1 MEALPPSPPAPPCP
15 SCRAPMEV
23 HALEASGPVAGTQ
36 VELDLCF
43 SCQGLWFDPAEN
55 LKLTPGA
62 VAELLR
68 LMHAHQDA
76 PIQSLAH
83 QLQCPHCRSNLQ
95 RGFDVVRTG
104 RYVTYRC
111 TKGHGRFSP
120 FSSFMIEKGFVR
132 PLTRPEVDDIAK
144 TVRIIHC
151 TSCGAPVDLRQ
162 DHVCPHCRSAFSLL
176 DPAAVE
182 KALQGYAKAVTQGT
196 QTRPHDLA
204 DALISLER
212 DRERARR
219 EQATEGRSLLS
230 RNASE
235 VGGTELLAVGL
246 SMVWKLLN

>member
-1 MEALPPSPPAPPCP
+1 
-15 SCRAPMEV
+15 MEV
-23 HALEASGPVAGTQ
+23 HPLEASGPVAGSQ

-43 SCQGLWFDPAEN
+43 SCQGMWFDPAEN
-55 LKLTPGA
+55 LKLTPAA

-68 LMHAHQDA
+68 VLHDHQDA
-76 PIQSLAH
+76 PIRSLAH
-83 QLQCPHCRSNLQ
+83 TLQCPHCRGSLQ
-95 RGFDVVRTG
+95 RGFDVVRSG

-132 PLTRPEVDDIAK
+132 PLTAPEVEDIAR

-151 TSCGAPVDLRQ
+151 TSCGAPVDLRK
-162 DHVCPHCRSAFSLL
+162 DPVCPHCRSVFSLL
-176 DPAAVE
+176 DPKAVE
-182 KALQGYAKAVTQGT
+182 KALQGYAKAVTQGA
-196 QTRPHDLA
+196 QTRPHDVA

-219 EQATEGRSLLS
+219 EQAAEGRSLLS

-235 VGGTELLAVGL
+235 VSGTELLTVGL